1 MESSFI
7 TELGDTGELATGVRL
22 NGYVIEKRL
31 GQGGLGAVYLARHEV
46 LDTLFALKVLDP
58 KMAEDKPEYVTR
70 FVREA
75 KLASRI
81 RHPNLV
87 AVHDAGYDEKLG
99 VYYLVMDY
107 VQGSTLRQAIALGG
121 AMSSAE
127 AARVVS
133 QVASALQAAQ
143 RFGMV
148 HREIKPENIMIMQD
162 GNVKLIDLGVA
173 KVTEEEMDTLKT
185 MENSVFGTLSY
196 ISPEQATDA
205 SRVDIRADI
214 YSLGIVF
221 FEMLSGRLPYK
232 DKDQGTIVLE
242 LMNSAPLPDVREFN
256 PDVPPEISALVR
268 KMCAKKPEDRISS
281 PNLLIETLVNL
292 GYKVGTSDDVEYAET
307 ESDRSFAAATVLSGT
322 ADTTLTLDTQDT
334 EMQDFVKGI
343 KRRRL
348 FGRLVWIA
356 AALGVVILLFGVLV
370 FCMSL

>member
-1 MESSFI
+1 MESAF
-7 TELGDTGELATGVRL
+7 TTDLGDTFGDNGGLATGARL

-127 AARVVS
+127 AARVVL

-148 HREIKPENIMIMQD
+148 HRDIKPENIMIMQD

-173 KVTEEEMDTLKT
+173 KVAEEMDTLKT

-196 ISPEQATDA
+196 VSPEQATDA

-232 DKDQGTIVLE
+232 DKDPGTIILE
-242 LMNSAPLPDVREFN
+242 LMNPEPLPDVREFN
-256 PDVPPEISALVR
+256 PDVPPEISALVQ

-281 PNLLIETLVNL
+281 PNLLIEALANL
-292 GYKVGTSDDVEYAET
+292 GYKIGTSEDVGYAET
-307 ESDRSFAAATVLSGT
+307 ESVRSFASAAVPSGA
-322 ADTTLTLDTQDT
+322 ADNTLTLDTQDT
-334 EMQDFVKGI
+334 EMQAFVKGI

-348 FGRLVWIA
+348 FGRLAWVA
-356 AALGVVILLFGVLV
+356 AALGVVLTLILLFLFV
-370 FCMSL
+370 

>member
-1 MESSFI
+1 MESTFI
-7 TELGDTGELATGVRL
+7 TDLGDTFGDNGGLVTGARL

-46 LDTLFALKVLDP
+46 LDTLFALKVLNP

-99 VYYLVMDY
+99 IYYLVMDY

-121 AMSSAE
+121 AMPCAE
-127 AARVVS
+127 AARVVL

-148 HREIKPENIMIMQD
+148 HRDIKPENIMIMQD

-173 KVTEEEMDTLKT
+173 KVAEEMDTLKT

-196 ISPEQATDA
+196 VSPEQATDA

-242 LMNSAPLPDVREFN
+242 LMNPEPLPDVREFK
-256 PDVPPEISALVR
+256 PDVPPKISALVR
-268 KMCAKKPEDRISS
+268 KMCAKKPEDRVSS
-281 PNLLIETLVNL
+281 PNLLIETLVTL
-292 GYKVGTSDDVEYAET
+292 GYKVGTSEDAEYAET
-307 ESDRSFAAATVLSGT
+307 ESARSFAAVAVPSGA
-322 ADTTLTLDTQDT
+322 ADNTLTLDTQDT
-334 EMQDFVKGI
+334 EMQAFVKTI

-348 FGRLVWIA
+348 FGRLTWVA
-356 AALGVVILLFGVLV
+356 AALGVGILLLLLFLFV
-370 FCMSL
+370 